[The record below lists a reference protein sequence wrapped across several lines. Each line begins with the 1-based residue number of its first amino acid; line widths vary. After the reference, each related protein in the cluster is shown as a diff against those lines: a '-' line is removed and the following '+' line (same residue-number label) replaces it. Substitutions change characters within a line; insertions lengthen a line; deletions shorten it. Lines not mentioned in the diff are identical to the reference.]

1 MKQKTLRLLA
11 LTGILTTSWL
21 LGEGPSYAIAPC
33 SEVHGQGCDICCA
46 RCLTEEGLVKVCT
59 CEEGSYNCHI

>member
-11 LTGILTTSWL
+11 LAGILITTWL
-21 LGEGPSYAIAPC
+21 LSEGPSYAIAPC

-46 RCLTEEGLVKVCT
+46 RCLSEEGTVKICT